1 MKFKRKKVTKM
12 RGSKTHGWGSKK
24 KHRGSGNRGGK
35 GMAGTGK
42 RGDQKKTWII
52 KKYGLENYFG
62 KKGFVRRR
70 AKKETKIINV
80 GLLNKILDELVE
92 KKLVKLENNFYVVDL
107 KKIGYDKLLS
117 IGNVDKKIKI
127 ISGKVSK
134 RAAEKILNAG
144 GDILVKGE

>member
-1 MKFKRKKVTKM
+1 MRFKRKKVTKM

-42 RGDQKKTWII
+42 RGDQKKTWVI

-70 AKKETKIINV
+70 VKKETKIINV
-80 GLLNKILDELVE
+80 GLLNKILDELVK

>member
-1 MKFKRKKVTKM
+1 MRFKRKKVTKM

-70 AKKETKIINV
+70 IKKETKIINV

-134 RAAEKILNAG
+134 KAAEKILNAG
-144 GDILVKGE
+144 GDILAKGE